1 MRPLAE
7 QDHFLH
13 LSKDTSP
20 SAAKYEKVPTWD
32 VRGALGTLSPRS
44 QGKGMA
50 ITKEP
55 SPKMTGLCS
64 LHSRVGG
71 EEAARPLRP
80 AASICRRPA
89 PTVRNVPQA
98 AAGRQALTTWGKLIL
113 EQILSGR
120 QEAECF
126 QLPWS
131 LEHCGKLSFCGKL
144 VRSGP

>member
-7 QDHFLH
+7 QDHFLY
-13 LSKDTSP
+13 SSENTSP
-20 SAAKYEKVPTWD
+20 SATTWG
-32 VRGALGTLSPRS
+32 VLGAPGTLSPRS
-44 QGKGMA
+44 QGKEMA

-64 LHSRVGG
+64 LHSLVGG
-71 EEAARPLRP
+71 EEAALPLRH
-80 AASICRRPA
+80 ASRICSVPCTALR
-89 PTVRNVPQA
+89 VRNVPQVA
-98 AAGRQALTTWGKLIL
+98 ARGQGLTTWGGLIL
-113 EQILSGR
+113 EQILSIR
-120 QEAECF
+120 QETESF